1 MMPSWMTPDQHGG
14 QAAEETDGSSG
25 EGGRAMQSVE
35 WAELLTGHLCFK
47 PDPPAAGEPVSGQP
61 LIKHYNCGDLSSI
74 IFSHDSSQRKDQK
87 PVVTAHP
94 LCRLGSGSARPGS
107 SGTGSWVCRAPTVAA
122 PPASAQKF
130 LPAGRGTT
138 KVPEEAEAAAAE
150 AAALAVQ
157 RPVSPTGGEIR
168 ETLIA
173 FRSWK
178 HLCRNGLVQPLRF
191 AGSMVTTE
199 CALAEM
205 PSGWIRAPGP
215 RSGQAHLRRAAAPSP
230 WAVSPQSD
238 GGQQCLPVCLDTYV
252 MGAGAGFPNRDNPP
266 VMTRE
271 AKT

>member
-1 MMPSWMTPDQHGG
+1 MIP
-14 QAAEETDGSSG
+14 
-25 EGGRAMQSVE
+25 AMAVS
-35 WAELLTGHLCFK
+35 GHLCFK